1 MTQVLEKL
9 DRLTQMAERLEG
21 LARTVPRLAEM
32 FGVALLAGRA
42 SENLGGRFEDGA
54 IGGIIADGLAHSQLP
69 NNQVGGIALG
79 TYFAGLGILSIAP
92 DDPYGSLPPVIN
104 AFKRADVDPTIVM
117 NLTRE
122 ECTAQ
127 GGVVIES
134 LLSSLGLAPPAC
146 RLPNR

>member
-1 MTQVLEKL
+1 MSQVLEKL

-21 LARTVPRLAEM
+21 WADRIPRLAEM
-32 FGVALLAGRA
+32 FGVALFAGQA
-42 SENLGGRFEDGA
+42 SERMGGRFSDGA

-79 TYFAGLGILSIAP
+79 TYFAGLGLLAIAP
-92 DDPYGSLPPVIN
+92 SDPFGSLPPVVHEIMS
-104 AFKRADVDPTIVM
+104 PTEVPKIVT

-134 LLSSLGLAPPAC
+134 LLSSIGLAPPAC
-146 RLPNR
+146 RLPD

>member
-1 MTQVLEKL
+1 MSQVLDKL
-9 DRLTQMAERLEG
+9 DRFSQMIERVSG
-21 LARTVPRLAEM
+21 LADKIPRLAEM

-42 SENLGGRFEDGA
+42 SENLGGRFQDGA
-54 IGGIIADGLAHSQLP
+54 IGGIVADGLAHSQLP

-79 TYFAGLGILSIAP
+79 TYFAGLGVLAIAP
-92 DDPYGSLPPVIN
+92 DDPFGTLPPVVN
-104 AFKRADVDPTIVM
+104 AFKRADEDPTIVT